1 MSHGWNPYAALSGGL
16 RRQLGIAGV
25 AVVLLVWFAL
35 SASGWISPN
44 KLPSPVSVMK
54 ALGYLTW
61 HEGKSL
67 LFDATLWS
75 VGRVACWWC

>member
-1 MSHGWNPYAALSGGL
+1 MSHGWNPYAALSAGL

-44 KLPSPVSVMK
+44 KLPSQV
-54 ALGYLTW
+54 
-61 HEGKSL
+61 
-67 LFDATLWS
+67 
-75 VGRVACWWC
+75 